1 MSSSLNQNL
10 YRRQMFK
17 NLCQVGMN
25 ICKPIPK
32 PMTIII
38 QIHVPKH
45 NFFFI
50 KPVPKRIFNGIYYT
64 SKRMDNILK
73 PITKR
78 VPGTYHQICTKRATD
93 ISRARVRT
101 ICYKNHTFRRRLE
114 KNSCTHQYICIRF
127 GTYLRISVRF
137 GIGLKKSL
145 RFGINLSLWQRF
157 DYMFCTFQY
166 RFEVIY
172 IFWWNFGTMF
182 TFRYRFLNIMY
193 IFIFIHF
200 GIIPLSSKYVVVQ
213 IGKYLVQIEEDLMV
227 LVKI

>member
-1 MSSSLNQNL
+1 MSSRLNQNL

-101 ICYKNHTFRRRLE
+101 ICYKSYVSAQIGEEQLYSLVHMYTFWYIFEDIRTFWYRLE
-114 KNSCTHQYICIRF
+114 KVS
-127 GTYLRISVRF
+127 
-137 GIGLKKSL
+137 
-145 RFGINLSLWQRF
+145 
-157 DYMFCTFQY
+157 TFWNK
-166 RFEVIY
+166 FE
-172 IFWWNFGTMF
+172 
-182 TFRYRFLNIMY
+182 
-193 IFIFIHF
+193 
-200 GIIPLSSKYVVVQ
+200 PLVEV
-213 IGKYLVQIEEDLMV
+213 
-227 LVKI
+227 